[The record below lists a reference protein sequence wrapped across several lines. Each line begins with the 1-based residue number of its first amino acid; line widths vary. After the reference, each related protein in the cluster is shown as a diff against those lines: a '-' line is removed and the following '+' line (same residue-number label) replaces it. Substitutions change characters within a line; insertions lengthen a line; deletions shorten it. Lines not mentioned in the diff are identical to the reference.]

1 MAYEKQTWQTG
12 DVITQEKL
20 NHMEDGIAN
29 VGGGAEFVKLIENAN
44 LSFGEN
50 QSYAGGGKAFV
61 DGKTFGELIGNKTV
75 IGFMCTELTRTD
87 GTEGVWQVFLAD
99 FIVSALGTGAAYGSV
114 LINQNTDAVRN
125 TTGGSY
131 VCTRTAINYS
141 VYGTI
146 DVYAICI

>member
-1 MAYEKQTWQTG
+1 MTYEKQTWVNGET
-12 DVITQEKL
+12 ITQEKL
-20 NHMEDGIAN
+20 NHIEDGIAN
-29 VGGGAEFVKLIENAN
+29 AGGGAEFVKLIENAN
-44 LSFGEN
+44 LSFSQN
-50 QSYAGGGKAFV
+50 QSYSGGGAFFV
-61 DGKTFGELIGNKTV
+61 DRKTFGELIGNKTV

-87 GTEGVWQVFLAD
+87 GTEGVYQVFLAD

-131 VCTRTAINYS
+131 VCTRTSTNNS